1 MVTDPCPPLCL
12 AGLDV
17 WKNTMRS
24 RWYDAS
30 LISQRL
36 AYLREVGKSGDVYAV
51 IYHLK
56 AGMLRNFGGLTNP
69 KLFEKTHVGTKVLI
83 EEVSG
88 GRTLPRSPNFLFFSY
103 IDSYMISNGFY
114 ASPPYPCPLPRVP
127 PYLVVY
133 VVHYGDCGPA
143 G

>member
-1 MVTDPCPPLCL
+1 MPLAAMVTDPCPPLCL

-83 EEVSG
+83 EEVSEG
-88 GRTLPRSPNFLFFSY
+88 DPTSQPQFPILFIYRFLYDF
-103 IDSYMISNGFY
+103 
-114 ASPPYPCPLPRVP
+114 
-127 PYLVVY
+127 
-133 VVHYGDCGPA
+133 
-143 G
+143 